1 MKSSALLPEG
11 TAFPFTRG
19 CTNVPNDICKAAEPE
34 RWVKARWVGEVQ
46 DEFESTLEI
55 VAADRTGL
63 LADFTKQLLS
73 MHIFIHSLNSRE
85 LKDNNAVIYATI
97 TVNGLEHLKSVIS
110 RLSNI
115 SGIIS
120 IGRS

>member
-1 MKSSALLPEG
+1 M
-11 TAFPFTRG
+11 FPFIKRS
-19 CTNVPNDICKAAEPE
+19 CTNVPKDISKAAEPE
-34 RWVKARWVGEVQ
+34 RWVNARWAGDIQ

-55 VAADRTGL
+55 LASDRTGL
-63 LADFTKQLLS
+63 LADLTNQLSS
-73 MHIFIHSLNSRE
+73 MHIFIHALNSRE
-85 LKDNNAVIYATI
+85 LKDNNAIIYATI